1 MIDFTSGARVA
12 GDLDV
17 HWIHGSPSAKR
28 NTDPPIQ
35 VHAYDEHTFILRQNK
50 AVNYEAPFL
59 YLLCG
64 NDKAILL
71 DTGATVDAERF
82 PLRATVDRLLA
93 DWLAKHPRERY
104 ELVVAHTHGHGDH
117 VQGDG
122 QFADR
127 PDTTVVGVPPEAVAE
142 FFGFTDWPADVV
154 RFDLGG
160 RALDITGIPGHQA
173 ASIAVFDPWTG
184 FLLTGDS
191 VLHGRLYVFDFP
203 VFLASLRRLAAFA
216 AARPVTWL
224 MGCHVEMRSKRRRDY
239 PIGST
244 YQPHEAPLQMAPDR
258 LAAVLA
264 AAESVADRS
273 GARMFDDFAIYH
285 GRCRGAVRL
294 QIARTLGGRVLN
306 GVRAAVGR

>member
-1 MIDFTSGARVA
+1 MIDFATGAPVS

-17 HWIHGSPSAKR
+17 RWIHGSPSARR

-35 VHAYDEHTFILRQNK
+35 VHAYDEHTFVLRQNK

-59 YLLCG
+59 YLLFG
-64 NDKAILL
+64 NDRAILF
-71 DTGATVDAERF
+71 DTGATPEPERF
-82 PLRATVDRLLA
+82 PLRATIDQLVA
-93 DWLAKHPRERY
+93 DWLAAHPRERY

-142 FFGFTDWPADVV
+142 FFGITDWPAQVV
-154 RFDLGG
+154 SFDLGG
-160 RALDITGIPGHQA
+160 RVLELTGIPGHQA

-203 VFLASLRRLAAFA
+203 VFLDSLRRLVAFA

-224 MGCHVEMRSKRRRDY
+224 MGCHVEMRSKPGRDY
-239 PIGST
+239 SIGTT

-258 LAAVLA
+258 LPAVLA
-264 AAESVADRS
+264 AAESVADRP
-273 GARMFDDFAIYH
+273 GARMFGDFAIYH
-285 GRCRGAVRL
+285 GRCPGAVRL
-294 QIARTLGGRVLN
+294 QVARTVGNRALN
-306 GVRAAVGR
+306 GLRAAARR